1 MPSGSLTTFPQ
12 NILFSTGNLEFFKS
26 EYLNANMQEVNYASA
41 ACNTDHSIVGSY
53 YDLLAHPLLSV
64 SQDVGSLDVDPST
77 LDGAQKL
84 LLLQIVLKVSDLGHV
99 AENEDAH
106 VK

>member
-1 MPSGSLTTFPQ
+1 MPSSSLTSFPQ
-12 NILFSTGNLEFFKS
+12 TFLLSTGKS
-26 EYLNANMQEVNYASA
+26 SKVIASMQNMQEVNHASA

-64 SQDVGSLDVDPST
+64 SQDVGSLDPST

>member
-1 MPSGSLTTFPQ
+1 MPSSSLTSFPQ
-12 NILFSTGNLEFFKS
+12 TFLLSTGKS
-26 EYLNANMQEVNYASA
+26 SKVIASMQNMQEVNHASA
-41 ACNTDHSIVGSY
+41 ACNTDHSIFGSY
-53 YDLLAHPLLSV
+53 YNLSAHPLLSV

-84 LLLQIVLKVSDLGHV
+84 LLLQIVLKISDLGHV

-106 VK
+106 MK